1 MGYTRKDR
9 MMNGMWSKSS
19 KRYAD
24 RMERNVIILGLALGA
39 SLLSAFSSIKV
50 PSAFPPSVSNL
61 TSTQQKD
68 TVKSSRRL
76 CIVLLFFAPILQVL
90 GYVSFAYWGWWAFF
104 SLLVFSS
111 LSLLFLG
118 VAGTEAS
125 FLGQFRIDVYKRIL
139 VFVIIEA
146 FLYFISNLWPVYVW
160 DDDVTAFSYIL
171 MSCQSILSI
180 TLIYYSWKE
189 YKDRIKNIELT
200 TNHPETE
207 EDNTL
212 Q

>member
-1 MGYTRKDR
+1 

-76 CIVLLFFAPILQVL
+76 CIVLLFLPPFYRFQVMSPL
-90 GYVSFAYWGWWAFF
+90 HTGGGGLSFLY
-104 SLLVFSS
+104 LSS
-111 LSLLFLG
+111 HHYRYCFLELPERKHLSLANLEQTFTNEYQFLLLLKRFYI
-118 VAGTEAS
+118 S
-125 FLGQFRIDVYKRIL
+125 FLICGP
-139 VFVIIEA
+139 
-146 FLYFISNLWPVYVW
+146 FLSG
-160 DDDVTAFSYIL
+160 
-171 MSCQSILSI
+171 MMM
-180 TLIYYSWKE
+180 
-189 YKDRIKNIELT
+189 
-200 TNHPETE
+200 
-207 EDNTL
+207 
-212 Q
+212 